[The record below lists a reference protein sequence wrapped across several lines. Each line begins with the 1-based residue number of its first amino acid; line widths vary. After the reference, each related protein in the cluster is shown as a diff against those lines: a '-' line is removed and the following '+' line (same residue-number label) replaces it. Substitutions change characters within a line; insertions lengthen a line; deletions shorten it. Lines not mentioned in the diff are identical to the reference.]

1 MPGILFRHVARA
13 VLLGIIL
20 VAVLLLGLYTIIA
33 LIRESRELTN
43 DYGLLQ
49 MAVYLAQ
56 TSPRRL
62 YDIFPFAALIGTM
75 LGLGGLAA
83 GNELVAMRAAGFD
96 RRQILLSV
104 LGAVAGCLLVL
115 VLASELVVPEL
126 EARAGAEREQARSGQ
141 VYLGR
146 YGALWLRDG
155 NYVVR
160 IGHSAWS
167 GDQTPEFGDVLVY
180 RLEPGMRP
188 AAVLQAATATH
199 DGSRWLLR
207 DIRMR
212 ALESPDEGSDHGSA
226 GSREDR
232 VTLDSTLSHDLFAA
246 SISRPRVLAIRDL
259 LDMVEFLEVNDLDE
273 APYRQALWN
282 RIFYPLNVLA
292 MVLVSLPFA
301 FRGDR
306 QSSRGVNLFFGVS
319 LGLGFFILTRLAQG
333 MGLLLPGPLWLSSL
347 MPALLVGTL
356 GVVLL
361 RRL

>member
-1 MPGILFRHVARA
+1 MPGILFRHIARA
-13 VLLGIIL
+13 VLLGIVL
-20 VAVLLLGLYTIIA
+20 VAVLLLGLYTIVE
-33 LIRESRELTN
+33 LIRESRDLVN
-43 DYGLLQ
+43 DYGPLQ
-49 MAVYLAQ
+49 MIVYLAQ

-96 RRQILLSV
+96 RRQILMSV
-104 LGAVAGCLLVL
+104 LGAVTGCLIVL
-115 VLASELVVPEL
+115 VLISELVVPGL
-126 EARAGAEREQARSGQ
+126 EARAGAMREQARSGQ

-155 NYVVR
+155 RFVVR

-167 GDQTPEFGDVLVY
+167 QADAPEFGDVLVY
-180 RLEPGMRP
+180 QLDGDMKPE
-188 AAVLQAATATH
+188 AVIKAQTATH

-207 DIRMR
+207 N
-212 ALESPDEGSDHGSA
+212 ADHRRIDAEAAESA
-226 GSREDR
+226 GSGDGI
-232 VTLDSTLSHDLFAA
+232 TLESTLSYDLFAA
-246 SISRPRVLAIRDL
+246 SISRPRVLSMRDL
-259 LDMVEFLEVNDLDE
+259 DEMIDFLQANDLDTD
-273 APYRQALWN
+273 PYRQALWN
-282 RIFYPLNVLA
+282 RVFFPLNVLA

-301 FRGDR
+301 FRGGR
-306 QSSRGVNLFFGVS
+306 HGNRGVSLFFGVT

-333 MGLLLPGPLWLSSL
+333 MGLLLPGPLWLSAL
-347 MPALLVGTL
+347 MPSLLVGTL